1 MKLKFPFVIDIAYN
15 NVTTKYNPVTKTD
28 DKFPPNWSAPI
39 TPMPDAVI
47 CKASENLGED
57 STFFS
62 NWTQLGEKG
71 MPRGAYHFF
80 RGGLFAG
87 TSGAQARF
95 FVNVLNK
102 AGGIK
107 NGDVLV
113 LDSEEEGK
121 MSATAIVDFLWNVE
135 NLLGN
140 RPILYSRARLL
151 NDLNLIKL
159 SPAQKIYMK
168 TTPTW
173 VAGTY
178 NDPNLVD
185 NYAVPPTTFI
195 PDQER
200 YGRVVLWQY
209 GLDVNP
215 LGLVSGIPGGLDFDW
230 VEPAFFAQWK
240 ALTQGREV
248 PQTPPGSPTSPAPA
262 PPGPETPP
270 PPAWGVSE
278 QGPEKTDKIVLEW
291 K

>member
-1 MKLKFPFVIDIAYN
+1 MKLKFPLVIDVAYN
-15 NVTTKYNPVTKTD
+15 NVITKYNPVTKKD
-28 DKFPPNWSAPI
+28 DHIPPDWSAPI
-39 TPMPDAVI
+39 TPFPDAVI

-62 NWTQLGEKG
+62 NWTQLGERG
-71 MPRGAYHFF
+71 TPRAAYHFY
-80 RGGLFAG
+80 RGGMFSAS
-87 TSGAQARF
+87 SGAQAKF
-95 FVNVLNK
+95 FMNTINK

-107 NGDVLV
+107 NGDVLI

-151 NDLNLIKL
+151 NDLSLVKL
-159 SPAQKIYMK
+159 SSAQKLYLK
-168 TTPTW
+168 STPTW

-200 YGRVVLWQY
+200 YGRTVLWQY

-215 LGLVSGIPGGLDFDW
+215 LGLVTGIPGGLDFNW

-240 ALTQGREV
+240 ALTGGSAV
-248 PQTPPGSPTSPAPA
+248 PVPGPQPAPA
-262 PPGPETPP
+262 PTGDAGTN
-270 PPAWGVSE
+270 AAYNQAIDDGRAA
-278 QGPEKTDKIVLEW
+278 LEALRRQS
-291 K
+291 